1 MTCIAGLVVH
11 ARAGETD
18 TVRALLAAAPELETV
33 QEHDG
38 AFAVVL
44 EAERPATQESIHE
57 SLCAHPAVERAEL
70 VFQSSK
76 LEES

>member
-1 MTCIAGLVVH
+1 MSWIAGLVVH
-11 ARAGETD
+11 ARAGEVD
-18 TVRALLAAAPELETV
+18 AVRDLLTTTPEIETV

-44 EAERPATQESIHE
+44 EATRPKVQESLHE
-57 SLCAHPAVERAEL
+57 ALCAHPAVERAEL
-70 VFQSSK
+70 VFQSSQ